1 MTTFWVNYSKSV
13 HTYFGWNGQ

>member
-1 MTTFWVNYSKSV
+1 MTTFWVNCSKSV